1 MRTVY
6 LYAFGFFSA
15 TSCAVPALPR
25 PSDYDG
31 SVDVTAGASFPV
43 LLAAALFSRRLSVCL
58 FCLLEGCLKK
68 LWADFHEI

>member
-25 PSDYDG
+25 PSDCDG

-43 LLAAALFSRRLSVCL
+43 LLAAALLSRRLSVCL
-58 FCLLEGCLKK
+58 FLFVRRMPQKAVGR
-68 LWADFHEI
+68 FS